1 MENIPLWHERDIS
14 HSSAERVII
23 PDSFI
28 LTDFLLADMTDIIQN
43 WTVHPDRMKANIG
56 ATRGL
61 IFSQSVLLALT
72 RKGLSRESAYQIV
85 QRNSLKAWNE
95 NLDFKALVLA
105 EPEIVAVLTP
115 EELDRCFSLEP
126 YLGKIDYIFERVF
139 SDES

>member
-1 MENIPLWHERDIS
+1 
-14 HSSAERVII
+14 
-23 PDSFI
+23 
-28 LTDFLLADMTDIIQN
+28 
-43 WTVHPDRMKANIG
+43 
-56 ATRGL
+56 
-61 IFSQSVLLALT
+61 LT

-115 EELDRCFSLEP
+115 EELDGCFSLEP